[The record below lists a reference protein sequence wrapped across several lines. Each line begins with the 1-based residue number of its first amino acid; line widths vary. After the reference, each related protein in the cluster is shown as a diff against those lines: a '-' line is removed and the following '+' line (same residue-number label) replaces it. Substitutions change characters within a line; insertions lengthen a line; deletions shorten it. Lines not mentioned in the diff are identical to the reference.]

1 MIFSVGALE
10 LNEVVG
16 HVIALPKLPGGSRD

>member
-1 MIFSVGALE
+1 MIFSMGALE

-16 HVIALPKLPGGSRD
+16 HIIVLPKLPGGSRD